1 MLHTHTSVDIY
12 MWVWLAYKSNNLGFF
27 YARASITFLVLGTV
41 SQMYAAGHKR
51 EVK

>member
-1 MLHTHTSVDIY
+1 MDIY
-12 MWVWLAYKSNNLGFF
+12 MWVWLAYKSNNLGFL
-27 YARASITFLVLGTV
+27 YARAPITFLVLGTV